1 MTNLNSIQA
10 GSRANGVALGRPELH
25 RPVGLRRLERA
36 IESGDLATARTV
48 FARIQSGVQK
58 GLPAEAAKAFEKLGG
73 ALDNGIED
81 AQKAWRDFSAA
92 AKPAAQQGTQ
102 LGRPDPANVAGS
114 RNGYRTGGPAP
125 VPNEW
130 GGTQLGKPDPTNVA
144 GSRGEFALGRPDLAG
159 TRASN
164 GYLSKGES
172 EFRTRFHPGLAAYN
186 GNINAGEAMIE
197 VSDKGPIVSYVD
209 NSKEPRMTQGPLI
222 DTAT

>member
-1 MTNLNSIQA
+1 M
-10 GSRANGVALGRPELH
+10 
-25 RPVGLRRLERA
+25 
-36 IESGDLATARTV
+36 ATARTV

-58 GLPAEAAKAFEKLGG
+58 GLPAEAGKAFEKLGG

-81 AQKAWRDFSAA
+81 AQKAWKDFSAA

-114 RNGYRTGGPAP
+114 RNGYQTGGPAP

-130 GGTQLGKPDPTNVA
+130 GGTQLGKPEPANVAGSRNGYQAGGPAPVPNEWGGTQLGRPDPANVA

-164 GYLSKGES
+164 GYLGKGEH
-172 EFRTRFHPGLAAYN
+172 EFRTRFHPGIAAYS

-197 VSDKGPIVSYVD
+197 VADKGPLISVVD
-209 NSKEPRMTQGPLI
+209 NSKGPRMNQGPLI
-222 DTAT
+222 DTAA